1 MNMKNLSGILLLF
14 LCTFSVISCDKEAD
28 FKDKV
33 KVITIYVSG
42 ETSTYT
48 PSGSKESIECM
59 LVKEDG
65 ESEYSK
71 LPMRSINAFS
81 YEKGHEYVLKVEKT
95 IPGNPSAECS
105 ASL

>member
-48 PSGSKESIECM
+48 PSVYLEKRAPIPLQGVRNQS
-59 LVKEDG
+59 
-65 ESEYSK
+65 
-71 LPMRSINAFS
+71 NA
-81 YEKGHEYVLKVEKT
+81 
-95 IPGNPSAECS
+95 CW
-105 ASL
+105 